1 MTKRIIAVLVVL
13 MMFTLMVGCSE
24 SGTTNSVAS
33 TDATSSAVSTQVP
46 SSSKTSEPVEE
57 QPVSDPGS
65 VNVSESQLDDPIRPQ
80 TDKEL
85 QLLVDKPDG
94 TMLFYNDGETVPVSE
109 GDKYATSTAGIYKV
123 RFELN
128 GQEITRDDEVTE
140 FMADGENTLVMYT
153 QYGEFLDEYSH
164 TYKLVRAD

>member
-1 MTKRIIAVLVVL
+1 
-13 MMFTLMVGCSE
+13 MMFTLMVGCSG
-24 SGTTNSVAS
+24 SGTTNSAAG
-33 TDATSSAVSTQVP
+33 TDATSSSVTVSESV
-46 SSSKTSEPVEE
+46 KE
-57 QPVSDPGS
+57 QPVSEPES
-65 VNVSESQLDDPIRPQ
+65 VGASESQPDEICPQ

-94 TMLFYNDGETVPVSE
+94 TMLFYNDGENVPVSK
-109 GDKYATSTAGIYKV
+109 GDKYATSIAGIYKV

-140 FMADGENTLVMYT
+140 FMTDGENTLVMYT